1 MITKKQND
9 ITFIPPM
16 RQDDHGWLNVDGE
29 ILLITNIHSFD
40 DFGVEQ
46 DTLTLENGREFVTQ
60 DNGDTFWED

>member
-16 RQDDHGWLNVDGE
+16 RQDDHGWLNVDGD

-40 DFGVEQ
+40 DYGVEQ
-46 DTLTLENGREFVTQ
+46 DTLTLENGTEYVTQ
-60 DNGDTFWED
+60 DCGDTFWEN

>member
-16 RQDDHGWLNVDGE
+16 RQDDHGWLNVDGD
-29 ILLITNIHSFD
+29 ILLITNIHSFY

-46 DTLTLENGREFVTQ
+46 DTITLENGREYVTQ
-60 DNGDTFWED
+60 DYGDTFWEN

>member
-16 RQDDHGWLNVDGE
+16 RQDDHGWLNVDGD

-60 DNGDTFWED
+60 DNGETFWED

>member
-16 RQDDHGWLNVDGE
+16 RQDDHGWLNVDGD

-46 DTLTLENGREFVTQ
+46 DTLTLENGREYVTQ
-60 DNGDTFWED
+60 DYGDTFWEN

>member
-1 MITKKQND
+1 MITKKQNA

-16 RQDDHGWLNVDGE
+16 RQDDPGWLNVDGD

-60 DNGDTFWED
+60 DNGETFWED